1 MRVCVVGSGAREH
14 VLAHVLGRT
23 ADVVVTPGSPGIPG
37 SMAAPPAEVDADLY
51 VVGPEAP
58 LVAGLADQLRGAG
71 RLVFGPGAD
80 GARLEGS
87 KAFMKELVSA
97 AGVPTARYQAFS
109 EVGPALDFLRSLP
122 GPWVTKT
129 DGLAAGKGVLV
140 APTLAEAAADVRA
153 KLSGESFGDAG
164 RTVVIEEGMT
174 GPELSLLVVCDGTRA
189 VPLAPAQDFKRVG
202 DGDTG
207 PNTGGM
213 GAYSPVPAVSD
224 DVVADVMDRFIGP
237 TLAELRRR
245 GIDYRGVLYAGLML
259 TPEGPK
265 LVEYNV
271 RFGDPEAQ
279 VVLPRLTGDLAELL
293 AAAAAGDLSAA
304 PPPAFVRRRGGHRRP
319 GVRGLPGGAPHRGR
333 DRGRRRGRGHGR
345 HGVLRRCRGR
355 RGRPPG
361 HRRRPCAGRHRHGAY
376 GGGRTRPRVP
386 GRRLHHVAGTPPP
399 HRHRTGGSERMSA
412 HKVAILMGS
421 ASDKDKMAPAAGTL
435 ARYGVEA
442 DVRVMSAHRTP
453 AIVAEFA
460 SSARANGYSADHLR
474 RRHGRPPRRGGR
486 RSHDAPGH
494 RRAADRRRAQRRGR
508 PLCHGPDA
516 QGHPRRHCG
525 DRRRHERRPPG
536 GPVARGHRRRPDQG
550 APPPPRGDDPR

>member
-37 SMAAPPAEVDADLY
+37 SVGAPPAEVHADLY

-58 LVAGLADQLRGAG
+58 LVAGLADELRGAG

-80 GARLEGS
+80 GAHLEGS

-140 APTLAEAAADVRA
+140 APTLAEAEADVRA

-164 RTVVIEEGMT
+164 RTIVIEEGMT
-174 GPELSLLVVCDGTRA
+174 GPELSLLVVCDGTQA

-213 GAYSPVPAVSD
+213 GAYSPVPAASG

-259 TPEGPK
+259 TPAGPK

-304 PPPAFVRRRGGHRRP
+304 PPPAFAPDAAVTVVLASEGYPVAPRTGDVIEGIAEAEAT
-319 GVRGLPGGAPHRGR
+319 GAT
-333 DRGRRRGRGHGR
+333 
-345 HGVLRRCRGR
+345 VF
-355 RGRPPG
+355 
-361 HRRRPCAGRHRHGAY
+361 CAGVAAGE
-376 GGGRTRPRVP
+376 GGRLVTAGGRVLAVTGTGPSVAAARDHAYRAAGCISWP
-386 GRRLHHVAGTPPP
+386 GLHH
-399 HRHRTGGSERMSA
+399 RTDIAREA
-412 HKVAILMGS
+412 
-421 ASDKDKMAPAAGTL
+421 ASG
-435 ARYGVEA
+435 
-442 DVRVMSAHRTP
+442 
-453 AIVAEFA
+453 
-460 SSARANGYSADHLR
+460 
-474 RRHGRPPRRGGR
+474 
-486 RSHDAPGH
+486 
-494 RRAADRRRAQRRGR
+494 
-508 PLCHGPDA
+508 
-516 QGHPRRHCG
+516 
-525 DRRRHERRPPG
+525 
-536 GPVARGHRRRPDQG
+536 
-550 APPPPRGDDPR
+550 